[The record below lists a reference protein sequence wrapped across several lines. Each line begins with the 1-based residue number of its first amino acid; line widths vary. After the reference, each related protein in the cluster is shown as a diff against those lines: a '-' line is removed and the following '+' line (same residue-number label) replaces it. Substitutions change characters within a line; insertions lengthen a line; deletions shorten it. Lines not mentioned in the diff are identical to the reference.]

1 MFRSLCQLEVTR
13 ETVQCLE
20 CAANGILT
28 SPRPS
33 IDVELSTNIVRQ
45 AWCLFPGVPICLMY
59 LIHNSL
65 SMLCYVYIL
74 WLLYIYIHIN
84 IYIPT
89 YHYIQYPSPEAIS
102 DTIWWKKGLASPV
115 ALRQFGT
122 GSSWDAA
129 GPTVPDEKLV
139 VSPQICHICQ
149 THGRLM
155 ELTVFLGS
163 KWTSWKLNLHFP
175 GEKGKGPQVPT
186 VSFFSEMVD
195 VFLLRLLEGIMLW
208 IFVGVSEHQQ
218 LRRPAKI
225 TQFLSHN
232 DAKVREAAAIPAS
245 VWSFGPFFWYFLNRC
260 NVIHVLN

>member
-1 MFRSLCQLEVTR
+1 ML
-13 ETVQCLE
+13 
-20 CAANGILT
+20 
-28 SPRPS
+28 SPGGF
-33 IDVELSTNIVRQ
+33 Q
-45 AWCLFPGVPICLMY
+45 FAWCIWFT
-59 LIHNSL
+59 IHS
-65 SMLCYVYIL
+65 LCYVMSIYYDYCI
-74 WLLYIYIHIN
+74 YIYTYRYLYT
-84 IYIPT
+84 YISL
-89 YHYIQYPSPEAIS
+89 YPISFTWSHFWHHLMKKRPCVSCGIAAIRHRVELRRCRPDVSRWKVGRFTS
-102 DTIWWKKGLASPV
+102 DLPHLSNA
-115 ALRQFGT
+115 
-122 GSSWDAA
+122 
-129 GPTVPDEKLV
+129 
-139 VSPQICHICQ
+139 